1 MILEFCWYLKPHLFH
16 VFNLIFTFKTI
27 YYLYDLIVSK
37 EKSVDFMKKHG
48 FIFFFCVLTF

>member
-27 YYLYDLIVSK
+27 YYLYDLIMSK
-37 EKSVDFMKKHG
+37 EKSVDLMKKHG
-48 FIFFFCVLTF
+48 FYFFSFVF